1 MELGNRPAYAWQSIL
16 AAQRIVKHGSRWQ
29 VGDGSSIN
37 IKTDKWL
44 HRPSTFSIPIPPI
57 GLPLEA
63 TDSSLIC
70 PQSGT
75 WDAYMIRQQFVP
87 DNASA
92 ILSIPLSSH
101 LPRDLLV
108 WAYSFKGT
116 FSVRSAYRV
125 AITLPPNT
133 ELGGSSN
140 DQNRRSSGQFYG
152 VSMCQIKSSFFL
164 GGHLKI
170 FFQQRWLYVI
180 EEL

>member
-101 LPRDLLV
+101 LPKDLLV

-170 FFQQRWLYVI
+170 FFQQR
-180 EEL
+180 